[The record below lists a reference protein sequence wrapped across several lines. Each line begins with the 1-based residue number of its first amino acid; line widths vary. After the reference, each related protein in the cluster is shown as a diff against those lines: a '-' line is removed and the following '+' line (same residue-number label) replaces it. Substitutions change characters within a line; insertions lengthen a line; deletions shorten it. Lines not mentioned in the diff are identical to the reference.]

1 MALGFT
7 TSSAFG
13 SLTVLPDKG
22 MTRQAT
28 PQVRR
33 VNFGD
38 GYEQRTTFGINSVK
52 EEYNVA
58 FKNRTRGEIE
68 NIAGFLKS
76 LKGVTSFVFTVPD
89 HASTEEVTGIL
100 DNTTDDE
107 KSIRVVCDSFS
118 ENYQYEN
125 FYSLTAKFRRVY
137 E

>member
-7 TSSAFG
+7 TSSSFG

-52 EEYNVA
+52 EEYNVT

-89 HASTEEVTGIL
+89 HASTEETTGVL
-100 DNTTDDE
+100 DSSIDNE
-107 KSIRVVCDSFS
+107 KSIRVVCDNFS
-118 ENYQYEN
+118 ENYQYED

>member
-7 TSSAFG
+7 TSSDFG

-22 MTRQAT
+22 MTRKAV

-38 GYEQRTTFGINSVK
+38 GYEQRTTYGINSVK
-52 EEYNVA
+52 EDYNVS

-76 LKGVTSFVFTVPD
+76 LKGVSTFVFTVPD
-89 HASTEEVTGIL
+89 HASTEEATGIL

-107 KSIRVVCDSFS
+107 KSIRVVCDSFQES
-118 ENYQYEN
+118 YQYED
-125 FYSLTAKFRRVY
+125 FYSLSAVFRRVY

>member
-7 TSSAFG
+7 TSSDFG

-22 MTRQAT
+22 LTRNAD

-33 VNFGD
+33 VTFGD
-38 GYEQRTTFGINSVK
+38 GYEQRTTYGINSVQ
-52 EEYNVA
+52 ETYNVS

-76 LKGVTSFVFTVPD
+76 LKGVTSFIFTVPD
-89 HASTEEVTGIL
+89 HASTEEVTGVL
-100 DNTTDDE
+100 DSTTDNE
-107 KSIRVVCDSFS
+107 KSIRVVCDSFLES
-118 ENYQYEN
+118 YQYED
-125 FYSLTAKFRRVY
+125 FYSLSAVFRRVY

>member
-7 TSSAFG
+7 TSSDFG
-13 SLTVLPDKG
+13 SLNVLPDKG

-38 GYEQRTTFGINSVK
+38 GYEQRTTYGINSVR
-52 EEYNVA
+52 EEYSVS

-68 NIAGFLKS
+68 NIAGYLKS
-76 LKGVTSFVFTVPD
+76 TKGVTAFIFTVPD
-89 HASTEEVTGIL
+89 HASTEEATGIL

-107 KSIRVVCDSFS
+107 KSIRVVCDSFN
-118 ENYQYEN
+118 ENYQYED
-125 FYSLTAKFRRVY
+125 FYSLTAVFRRVY

>member
-7 TSSAFG
+7 TSSDFG

-22 MTRQAT
+22 LTRNAQ

-33 VNFGD
+33 VTFGD
-38 GYEQRTTFGINSVK
+38 GYEQRTTYGINSVQ
-52 EEYNVA
+52 ETYNVS

-76 LKGVTSFVFTVPD
+76 LKGVTSFIFTVPD
-89 HASTEEVTGIL
+89 HASTEEVTGVL
-100 DNTTDDE
+100 DSTTDNE
-107 KSIRVVCDSFS
+107 KSIRVVCDSFLES
-118 ENYQYEN
+118 YQYED
-125 FYSLTAKFRRVY
+125 FYSLSAVFRRVY

>member
-7 TSSAFG
+7 TSSSFG

-52 EEYNVA
+52 EEYNVT

-89 HASTEEVTGIL
+89 HASTEETTGVL
-100 DNTTDDE
+100 DSSIDNE
-107 KSIRVVCDSFS
+107 KSIRVVCDNFS
-118 ENYQYEN
+118 ENCQYED

>member
-7 TSSAFG
+7 TSSDFG

-52 EEYNVA
+52 EEYNVS

-89 HASTEEVTGIL
+89 HASTEETTGVL
-100 DNTTDDE
+100 DSSIDNE

-118 ENYQYEN
+118 ENYQYED

>member
-7 TSSAFG
+7 TSSDFG

-22 MTRQAT
+22 LTRNAD

-33 VNFGD
+33 VTFGD
-38 GYEQRTTFGINSVK
+38 GYEQRTTYGINSVQ
-52 EEYNVA
+52 ETYNVS

-76 LKGVTSFVFTVPD
+76 LKGVTSFIFTVPD
-89 HASTEEVTGIL
+89 HASTEEVTGVL
-100 DNTTDDE
+100 DSTTDNE
-107 KSIRVVCDSFS
+107 KSIRVVCDSFRES
-118 ENYQYEN
+118 YQYED
-125 FYSLTAKFRRVY
+125 FYSLSAVFRRVY

>member
-22 MTRQAT
+22 MTRKAV

-38 GYEQRTTFGINSVK
+38 GYEQRTTYGINSVK
-52 EEYNVA
+52 EEYNVS

-89 HASTEEVTGIL
+89 HASTEETTGVL
-100 DNTTDDE
+100 DSSIDNE

-118 ENYQYEN
+118 ENYQYED

>member
-7 TSSAFG
+7 TSSDFG

-22 MTRQAT
+22 LTRNAE

-33 VNFGD
+33 VTFGD
-38 GYEQRTTFGINSVK
+38 GYEQRTTYGINSVQ
-52 EEYNVA
+52 ETYTVS

-76 LKGVTSFVFTVPD
+76 LKGVTSFIFTVPD
-89 HASTEEVTGIL
+89 HASTEEVTGVL
-100 DNTTDDE
+100 DSTTDNE
-107 KSIRVVCDSFS
+107 KSIRVVCDSFRES
-118 ENYQYEN
+118 YQYED
-125 FYSLTAKFRRVY
+125 FYSLSGVFRRVY

>member
-7 TSSAFG
+7 TSSDFG

-22 MTRQAT
+22 LTRNAE

-33 VNFGD
+33 VTFGD
-38 GYEQRTTFGINSVK
+38 GYEQRTTYGINSVQ
-52 EEYNVA
+52 ETYNVS

-76 LKGVTSFVFTVPD
+76 LKGVTSFIFTVPD
-89 HASTEEVTGIL
+89 HASTEEVTGVL
-100 DNTTDDE
+100 DSTTDNE
-107 KSIRVVCDSFS
+107 KSIRVVCDSFLES
-118 ENYQYEN
+118 YQYED
-125 FYSLTAKFRRVY
+125 FYSLSAVFRRVY

>member
-7 TSSAFG
+7 TSSDFG

-22 MTRQAT
+22 LTRNAE

-33 VNFGD
+33 VTFGD
-38 GYEQRTTFGINSVK
+38 GYEQRTTYGINSVQ
-52 EEYNVA
+52 ETYNVS

-76 LKGVTSFVFTVPD
+76 LKGVTSFIFTVPD
-89 HASTEEVTGIL
+89 HASTEEVTGVL
-100 DNTTDDE
+100 DSTTDNE
-107 KSIRVVCDSFS
+107 KSIRVVCDSFRES
-118 ENYQYEN
+118 YQYED
-125 FYSLTAKFRRVY
+125 FYSLSAVFRRVY

>member
-7 TSSAFG
+7 TSSDFG

-52 EEYNVA
+52 EEYNVT

-89 HASTEEVTGIL
+89 HASTEETTGVL
-100 DNTTDDE
+100 DSSIDNE

-118 ENYQYEN
+118 ENYQYED

>member
-7 TSSAFG
+7 TSSDFG
-13 SLTVLPDKG
+13 SLNVLPDKG

-38 GYEQRTTFGINSVK
+38 GYEQRTTYGI
-52 EEYNVA
+52 
-58 FKNRTRGEIE
+58 
-68 NIAGFLKS
+68 KS
-76 LKGVTSFVFTVPD
+76 TKGVTAFIFTVPD
-89 HASTEEVTGIL
+89 HASTEEATGIL
-100 DNTTDDE
+100 DNTTDNE

-118 ENYQYEN
+118 ENYQYED